1 MRADTPRAVIE
12 AAQHATG
19 LSQVALA
26 ELLGV
31 DPSALRRWLSGARAM
46 PEPARRLCRAL
57 AHDPSLVMVITGD

>member
-1 MRADTPRAVIE
+1 MPRDTPRAVIE

-19 LSQVALA
+19 LSQVGLA

-57 AHDPSLVMVITGD
+57 AHDPSLALVISGE